1 MSNVDIK
8 TQFKIEEHL
17 NMVMERIIKKRTV
30 QEPFNENE
38 IKMKNPFGYRL
49 VPVEVWKGSKFERS
63 FVTSLGQG
71 IFEQIAKIIAEG
83 TGAQAVNQYVKT
95 IQLNTWQIEQIDSI
109 LQQQRSQSGNKEKS
123 IIKTV
128 QEELELITS
137 LQTDRYQDVDVLF
150 DLWIKRKNGKE
161 EFYSFKTVKPNLD
174 QTEKAKREIL
184 RLMARENVD
193 AFFGLPYNPAGEGK
207 VYKTAHA
214 IPYKLFD
221 MDQDENVLIG
231 SALWNKIGDSEHT
244 YNILLDIF
252 EKVGQTYKQKI
263 KNEYLGI
270 NDSQILEMIAE
281 DVRREY

>member
-1 MSNVDIK
+1 MNAE
-8 TQFKIEEHL
+8 TQIKIEEHL
-17 NMVMERIIKKRTV
+17 NMVMERIIHKRTV
-30 QEPFNENE
+30 LEPFDENE
-38 IKMKNPFGYRL
+38 IIRNNPFGYRL

-83 TGAQAVNQYVKT
+83 TGAQALNQYEKT
-95 IQLNTWQIEQIDSI
+95 IQLNTWQIEKIDNI
-109 LQQQRSQSGNKEKS
+109 LQGQRSKRVNTNRGS
-123 IIKTV
+123 IKTV
-128 QEELELITS
+128 IEELERIKS
-137 LQTDRYQDVDVLF
+137 LDTDRYQEINVLF
-150 DLWIKRKNGKE
+150 DLWIKRKDNTE

-184 RLMARENVD
+184 RLMAAEDVK

-207 VYKTAHA
+207 IYKTVHS

-231 SALWNKIGDSEHT
+231 SSLWNKIGDSDHT
-244 YNILLDIF
+244 YNMLLDIF
-252 EKVGQTYKQKI
+252 NKVGRKYKYKI

-270 NDSQILEMIAE
+270 DDAQLLERIADGVE
-281 DVRREY
+281 KEY